1 MNFIVHTKTKD
12 YSKFLH
18 KKIEKIKRTKKKERV
33 NTRTYTFRTTKSK
46 DE

>member
-1 MNFIVHTKTKD
+1 MNFIVHIQKQKD

-18 KKIEKIKRTKKKERV
+18 KKIEKIKRTKERKSKHK
-33 NTRTYTFRTTKSK
+33 NYTFRTTKSK